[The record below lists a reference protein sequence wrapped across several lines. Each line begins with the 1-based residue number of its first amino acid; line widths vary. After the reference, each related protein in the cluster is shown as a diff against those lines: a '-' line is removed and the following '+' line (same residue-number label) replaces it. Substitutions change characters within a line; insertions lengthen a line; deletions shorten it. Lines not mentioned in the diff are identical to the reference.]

1 MFHIKTE
8 EDFKR
13 EVLEAKVPV
22 LVDFWASWCHPCT
35 ILGPVI
41 EELAK
46 DYDSKAKVFKV
57 NVDESRELAQAYNI
71 MSIPTVIFFKNGQI
85 VDRSIG
91 AVPKEVLS
99 EKLNALL

>member
-1 MFHIKTE
+1 MLQIKTE
-8 EDFKR
+8 EDFRR
-13 EVLEAKVPV
+13 EVLEAEVPV

-41 EELAK
+41 EELSK
-46 DYDSKAKVFKV
+46 DYASKAKVVKV
-57 NVDESRELAQAYNI
+57 NVDESRVLAQAYNI
-71 MSIPTVIFFKNGQI
+71 MSIPTVIFFSKGQI
-85 VDRSIG
+85 ADRSIG